1 MPDPLALDHQTVR
14 AVNGPSACFLRRESQ
29 EDHHVLQKTI
39 ENWKLDALVS
49 NNARDDCST
58 QHESWRFSTAGPRD
72 QVSSTGAGST
82 SLHGIYWHSLYEL
95 NGSLAL
101 PNRRSEDQNQVD
113 ASALGRWTAA
123 LDLAVFSGAP
133 SNMVASVR
141 FVKLV
146 RVIVRWATL
155 SRRRP
160 RRRPKMRDHPRG
172 GQVTPWRQASR
183 RHNRSSELAGAVAA
197 HETGLR
203 RVKPPADLVNHPLL
217 RSCTNLTQDLPSKAC
232 KPPSFQDQEVPSVPT
247 PACKPVVEA
256 QPVAVFRLAA
266 PVMQLAC

>member
-29 EDHHVLQKTI
+29 EDYHVLQKTI
-39 ENWKLDALVS
+39 ENWKLDAL
-49 NNARDDCST
+49 
-58 QHESWRFSTAGPRD
+58 
-72 QVSSTGAGST
+72 
-82 SLHGIYWHSLYEL
+82 
-95 NGSLAL
+95 
-101 PNRRSEDQNQVD
+101 NQVD

-160 RRRPKMRDHPRG
+160 RRRPKLRDHPRG

-183 RHNRSSELAGAVAA
+183 RHNRRSELAGAGAA

-232 KPPSFQDQEVPSVPT
+232 KP
-247 PACKPVVEA
+247 VVEA

>member
-1 MPDPLALDHQTVR
+1 MQETTVR
-14 AVNGPSACFLRRESQ
+14 RNTNRGDFQRLDPEIKCPRLAPARECLFRLVKSNGEPRNGSIEHNIESVPFRLSQ
-29 EDHHVLQKTI
+29 
-39 ENWKLDALVS
+39 
-49 NNARDDCST
+49 
-58 QHESWRFSTAGPRD
+58 PRHNR
-72 QVSSTGAGST
+72 T